1 VTTRVVTLEADGTTV
16 DVAPGER
23 LELRLPENAGTGYL
37 WILEPPGPPVTVAE
51 EALRPPAA
59 ARAGAAGEHRFV
71 LHAGEPG
78 ETTLVARHARPWAPE
93 SELGRF
99 RLTVRVR

>member
-1 VTTRVVTLEADGTTV
+1 MKVLTLEADGAAA

-23 LELRLPENAGTGYL
+23 LELRLPENAGTGYQWVL
-37 WILEPPGPPVTVAE
+37 DGPEPPLRVVAE
-51 EALRPPAA
+51 TRPPAA
-59 ARAGAAGEHRFV
+59 TDRAGATGEHRFV
-71 LHAGEPG
+71 LHADAPG

-93 SELGRF
+93 TELRRF